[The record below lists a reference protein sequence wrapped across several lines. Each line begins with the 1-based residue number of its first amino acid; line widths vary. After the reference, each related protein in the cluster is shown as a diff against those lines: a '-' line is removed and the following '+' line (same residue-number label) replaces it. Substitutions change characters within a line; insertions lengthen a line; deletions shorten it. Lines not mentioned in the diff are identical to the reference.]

1 MLASLEV
8 GLAFSFR
15 CEFDKKVGYV
25 RGSLRDGDKAIRRRG
40 AVVNRA
46 WLKVNSF
53 VLSTFF
59 ERWVTIIYIY
69 NRESGI
75 FLENSTVLF
84 LGKAKPILATLALVT
99 RSTTGV
105 LSGLGQIKGFYLWY
119 CSGSSEWDSL
129 GTTYFEGQREACF
142 SSF

>member
-15 CEFDKKVGYV
+15 FGFEKKVGYV
-25 RGSLRDGDKAIRRRG
+25 RGSLRDGDIAIRQRG
-40 AVVNRA
+40 AVVKRA
-46 WLKVNSF
+46 WLKVNSS

-99 RSTTGV
+99 RSNTGV
-105 LSGLGQIKGFYLWY
+105 LSGLGRIKGRSIWGTAQDL
-119 CSGSSEWDSL
+119 GEWNSPE
-129 GTTYFEGQREACF
+129 TTNLEGQ
-142 SSF
+142 